1 MRNLSRR
8 GVERP
13 GRSPEA
19 RGAAAAVC
27 RAAALRYARRLQ
39 RGEGGSVDEGCRHQS
54 DRRRHH
60 RDFRI
65 RRLTASAVTIAR
77 WRALVHGGGT
87 FYTSALLRVYWL
99 ETISQ
104 FGPPGS
110 PAGHGDVALAG
121 GGGPQILWPAD
132 HLQR

>member
-27 RAAALRYARRLQ
+27 RAATLRYAIRLE
-39 RGEGGSVDEGCRHQS
+39 RGEGGGVDEGCRHQS
-54 DRRRHH
+54 GRRRHH

-65 RRLTASAVTIAR
+65 RRLTASAVSITPLEGVGAPEGGRSTLARCAGTIS
-77 WRALVHGGGT
+77 
-87 FYTSALLRVYWL
+87 SALSCYGCV
-99 ETISQ
+99 
-104 FGPPGS
+104 PPEDD
-110 PAGHGDVALAG
+110 PANTFRPSLNLTVTAFT
-121 GGGPQILWPAD
+121 
-132 HLQR
+132 